1 MMSKEKRMLRIALF
15 GAGGRIGSRIMSEAL
30 DRGHGMTAVIRDP
43 GKAAGIDPR
52 ARIVVGDVLDPGTV
66 KNVASEQDVVV
77 SAVGGGNGS
86 GNQATIEPAA
96 RSLVEGLR
104 SLGMGGPRLVT
115 VGGAGSLS
123 TPDGGQV
130 WDKPGLP
137 ADLLQTMRAHG
148 DALEFFRSVDDVDWT
163 NVSPAVKILPG
174 LRTGT
179 YRLANDDLIT
189 DSEGNSTISFEDY
202 AVAVLD
208 EIEGPRHSRCRF
220 AVAY

>member
-1 MMSKEKRMLRIALF
+1 MLRIAVF
-15 GAGGRIGSRIMSEAL
+15 GAGGRIGSRILSEAL
-30 DRGHGMTAVIRDP
+30 DRGHRLTAIIREP

-52 ARIVVGDVLDPGTV
+52 ARIVVGDVLDPETV
-66 KNVASEQDVVV
+66 KNVASEQDVIV

-86 GNQATIEPAA
+86 GNQATLEPAA

-104 SLGMGGPRLVT
+104 ALGLGGPRLIT
-115 VGGAGSLS
+115 VGGAGSLR
-123 TPDGGQV
+123 TPDGGLI

-148 DALEFFRSVDDVDWT
+148 DALDFFRSVDDVDWT
-163 NVSPAVKILPG
+163 NVSPAVKIFPG
-174 LRTGT
+174 RRTGT
-179 YRLANDDLIT
+179 YRVANDDLIT

-202 AVAVLD
+202 SVAVLD
-208 EIEGPRHSRCRF
+208 EIEGPCHSRRRF